1 MWEQVKPAMVESVR
15 EVCSSVRVGGGKPR
29 KVWWNDQVKVV
40 VKRSEAAW
48 KEVLGAKDEYTK
60 ERCME
65 IYKEEMRKVEGVYIK
80 ARRKLM
86 KSLEGRRIKM

>member
-1 MWEQVKPAMVESVR
+1 M
-15 EVCSSVRVGGGKPR
+15 
-29 KVWWNDQVKVV
+29 N
-40 VKRSEAAW
+40 
-48 KEVLGAKDEYTK
+48 TK